1 MSYNERLE
9 DRIDHLF
16 IDNEQL
22 EKKNQM
28 GGVGWL
34 VNGNMCF
41 GIYEDLLIIRLEE
54 SLAHSLIGRKGI
66 DLFKQNQDE
75 LKGFISLG
83 STIYNSNK
91 AFRKFLLHSYEYT
104 KSLPPN
110 EHDEDSN
117 GFSDVSL

>member
-34 VNGNMCF
+34 INGNMCF
-41 GIYEDLLIIRLEE
+41 GIYEDLLIVRLEK
-54 SLAHSLIGRKGI
+54 SLAHSLTSKKGVELFEQDKA
-66 DLFKQNQDE
+66 DLE
-75 LKGFISLG
+75 GFISLG
-83 STIYNSNK
+83 SAIYNSEK
-91 AFRKFLLHSYEYT
+91 AFRKFLMHSYEYT
-104 KSLPPN
+104 RNLPPK
-110 EHDEDSN
+110 EHDEGTNDL
-117 GFSDVSL
+117 SDISS

>member
-41 GIYEDLLIIRLEE
+41 GIYEDLLIIRLEK
-54 SLAHSLIGRKGI
+54 SLAHSLIGKKGI
-66 DLFKQNQDE
+66 ELFKQDQDE
-75 LKGFISLG
+75 LEGFISL
-83 STIYNSNK
+83 SAAIYNSDK

-104 KSLPPN
+104 RSLPPK
-110 EHDEDSN
+110 EHDEGAN
-117 GFSDVSL
+117 GMPDVSH